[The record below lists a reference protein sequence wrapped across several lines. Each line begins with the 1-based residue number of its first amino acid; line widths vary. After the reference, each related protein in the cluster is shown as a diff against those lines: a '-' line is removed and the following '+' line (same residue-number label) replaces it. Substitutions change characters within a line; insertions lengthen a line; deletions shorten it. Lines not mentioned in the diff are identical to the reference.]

1 VTNPTNHPEPP
12 APVLSSNDTLTPFM
26 RQWTAAKQ
34 ENPDTLLFFRMGDFY
49 ELFYDD
55 AIIAARE
62 LQITLTARDRERA
75 IPMCGVPYHA
85 AEGYLQ
91 RLLRK
96 GFRIAICEQM
106 EDPKL
111 TKKIVRRE
119 VTRVLTPGTAIDNN
133 LDQAQNNFL
142 AAFHL
147 DTRTDGQT
155 AAIALLDLS
164 TGDFRTAEFS
174 GPQAQSQALDELLK
188 AQPSELLLP
197 NSAPEDFAAEIDRS
211 GERVTAKTRIDDWVW
226 TRDYAVALVER
237 KLGVKSLEGF
247 GLAGHPAAAIA
258 AGVILHY
265 VQSTQKLDALH
276 LDSLRF
282 VERSNEL
289 QLDPV
294 TVRNLELVDPLI
306 SGQDTRSTLFHTL
319 DCSQTPMGK
328 RLLRATILRPLYDAA
343 AINARYQAVAEAHG
357 DLVRREELR
366 RAFAGILDLERLL
379 ARLSL
384 DSAGPRDVAALAV
397 SLARLPGLHRAMTAM
412 TAPLWQ
418 DLTTRLDTLVD
429 IATLVEKTLIAE
441 PPLTLADGGA
451 IAPNVSAELD
461 DLRSISSTGRQ
472 SIAAIEERERLR
484 TGITS
489 LKVRYNSVFGYYI
502 EISKSNLSS
511 TPADYERKQTLV
523 NAERFTTPEL
533 KEYEVKVLTAHDRSI
548 EIEKNLFA
556 QLRHSV
562 LQAAGRIRRA
572 SSIVAE
578 ADLLSGFAHLAA
590 IRNYTRPE
598 LVDEP
603 VLEAIAARHP
613 VIEHWMQESN
623 TARFIPNSLYLH
635 GHNSEIGGSRGLQ
648 APEKPQDNS
657 GALRVAEEPALGGF
671 VKGHDFSRADNANQL
686 DGASAPA
693 IASMKGTGEG
703 TGFSPYITSPRENG
717 ALAPEGTAPDP
728 SLLLITGPN
737 MGGKSTY
744 LRQAAM
750 LVLMAQMGCYV
761 PAAKMR
767 YGLVDR
773 IYTRIGASDNVAR
786 GRSTFMVE
794 MTETATILNTATS
807 QSLVLLDE
815 MGRGTATFDGLSLA
829 WATVEFL
836 HAEIG
841 ARTLF
846 ATHYH
851 ELTLLAEKLPRVIN
865 LRVGVKETNSGIVFL
880 HAIEPG
886 AASKSYGIE
895 VAKLAGLP
903 KAVLERA
910 RHVLRQHEKQERR
923 SVQVET
929 AEPIQMTIFTPLS
942 QRIVDRIAETDIN
955 ALTPLQALNLL
966 EELKQE
972 LSKP

>member
-1 VTNPTNHPEPP
+1 
-12 APVLSSNDTLTPFM
+12 
-26 RQWTAAKQ
+26 
-34 ENPDTLLFFRMGDFY
+34 
-49 ELFYDD
+49 
-55 AIIAARE
+55 
-62 LQITLTARDRERA
+62 
-75 IPMCGVPYHA
+75 
-85 AEGYLQ
+85 
-91 RLLRK
+91 
-96 GFRIAICEQM
+96 M

-142 AAFHL
+142 AAFHI
-147 DTRTDGQT
+147 DGLI

-174 GPQAQSQALDELLK
+174 GPQSQSQAIDELLK

-197 NSAPEDFAAEIDRS
+197 NSAPVDFAAEIDRS

-226 TRDYAVALVER
+226 TRDYAIALVER

-247 GLAGHPAAAIA
+247 GLSGHPTAAIA
-258 AGVILHY
+258 AGAILHY

-306 SGQDTRSTLFHTL
+306 SGQDARSTLFHTL

-328 RLLRATILRPLYDAA
+328 RLLRATILHPLFDAA
-343 AINARYQAVAEAHG
+343 AINARYEAVAEAHG

-366 RAFAGILDLERLL
+366 RAFHGILDLERLL

-384 DSAGPRDVAALAV
+384 DSAGPRDICALAA
-397 SLARLPGLHRAMTAM
+397 SLAKLPALHRTLAAM
-412 TAPLWQ
+412 TAPLWRNLSAQ
-418 DLTTRLDTLVD
+418 LDTLAD
-429 IATLVEKTLIAE
+429 IAALVEKTLVPE

-451 IAPNVSAELD
+451 IASNVSAELD

-484 TGITS
+484 TGIAS

-502 EISKSNLSS
+502 EISKSNLANA
-511 TPADYERKQTLV
+511 PADYERKQTLV

-548 EIEKNLFA
+548 EIEKQIFA
-556 QLRHSV
+556 SLRQNILAS
-562 LQAAGRIRRA
+562 AGRIRR
-572 SSIVAE
+572 SSTTVAE

-590 IRNYTRPE
+590 IRNYVRPE
-598 LVDEP
+598 LVEEP
-603 VLEAIAARHP
+603 VLEAVAARHP

-623 TARFIPNSLYLH
+623 TSRFIPNSLYLR
-635 GHNSEIGGSRGLQ
+635 GNSPEVAGTERFVTGQAVGRGDKATQ
-648 APEKPQDNS
+648 VD
-657 GALRVAEEPALGGF
+657 
-671 VKGHDFSRADNANQL
+671 
-686 DGASAPA
+686 
-693 IASMKGTGEG
+693 
-703 TGFSPYITSPRENG
+703 G
-717 ALAPEGTAPDP
+717 ALAPVHNP

-761 PAAKMR
+761 PAARMR

-851 ELTLLAEKLPRVIN
+851 ELTLLAEKLPRVVN
-865 LRVGVKETNSGIVFL
+865 LRVAVKESNSGIVFL
-880 HAIEPG
+880 HSIEPG

-910 RHVLRQHEKQERR
+910 RHILRQHEKQERR
-923 SVQVET
+923 SVQAET

-955 ALTPLQALNLL
+955 SLTPLQALNLL

-972 LSKP
+972 LAKP